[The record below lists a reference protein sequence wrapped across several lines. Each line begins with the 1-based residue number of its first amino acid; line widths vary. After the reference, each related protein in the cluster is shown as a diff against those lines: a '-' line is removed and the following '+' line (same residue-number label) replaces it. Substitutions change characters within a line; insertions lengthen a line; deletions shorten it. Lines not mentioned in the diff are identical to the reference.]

1 MHTIHKE
8 SFFNQMPQI
17 LRLFLKRE
25 KPFSYY
31 IVMRH
36 LRRLK
41 AGRLAITLPD
51 QTRIEINGKENLEE
65 RATLEIRHWKVFQKV
80 LLKGEVGFGEAYVKG
95 EWTTPNLV
103 GLMKILIS
111 NQKAFQ
117 ENQEPLFVI
126 KWLFKIQNWLLKNTI
141 RQSVSNVH
149 AHYDLGNDFYRLW
162 LDPSMTYSCAL
173 FEGKKRTLE
182 DAQQAKYNRI
192 LEHLDPKEGEKIL
205 DIGCGWGGFAEAAT
219 ARHVEVK
226 GITLSEEQLSYAKVR
241 AKNFPFKATF
251 QKKDYR
257 DVSGQFDFVV
267 SIGMLEHVGKSYW
280 NRYFKKINQL
290 LKPGG
295 KAMIQS
301 IVYMGD
307 DFESYANS
315 SSFIRLYIFPGG
327 LLPTPD
333 HIKESAAR
341 AGLKVIDRF
350 DFGLDY
356 AKTLSIWRR
365 NFLKALPEIYK
376 LGFDDKFKRL
386 WLYYLCTSEAAFLA
400 SDTSVMQFE
409 FVKIKDFQ

>member
-8 SFFNQMPQI
+8 SLFNQI
-17 LRLFLKRE
+17 FNVLRLFLKE
-25 KPFSYY
+25 GKPLSYY

-41 AGRLAITLPD
+41 RGRIAITLPD
-51 QTRIEINGKENLEE
+51 QSHIEIKGEESSEE
-65 RATLEIRHWKVFQKV
+65 RAALDIKDWNVFRRV
-80 LLKGEVGFGEAYVKG
+80 LLKGEVGFAESYVAE
-95 EWTTPNLV
+95 EWTSPDLV

-117 ENQEPLFVI
+117 ENQEPLFVV
-126 KWLFKIQNWLLKNTI
+126 KWFFKIQNWLFKNTI

-149 AHYDLGNDFYRLW
+149 AHYDLGNNFYRLW

-182 DAQQAKYNRI
+182 EAQQAKYNRI
-192 LEHLDPKEGEKIL
+192 LEHLSPKEGDKIL
-205 DIGCGWGGFAEAAT
+205 DIGCGWGGFAEIAAE
-219 ARHVEVK
+219 RHVEVN
-226 GITLSEEQLSYAKVR
+226 GVTLSEEQLSYAKIR
-241 AKNFPFKATF
+241 AKNFPYKVMF

-257 DVSGQFDFVV
+257 ELKGRFDFVV

-307 DFESYANS
+307 DFESYAKS
-315 SSFIRLYIFPGG
+315 FSFIRLYIFPGG

-333 HIKESAAR
+333 HIKESAER

-376 LGFDDKFKRL
+376 LGFDGKFKRL
-386 WLYYLCTSEAAFLA
+386 WLYYLCSSEAAFLA
-400 SDTSVMQFE
+400 RDTSVMQFE
-409 FVKIKDFQ
+409 FVKSN